1 MPSACRYSTPDSDG
15 STSQDS
21 GFHSESVRS
30 ERDDTPFDTIDPDNS
45 SMGTLALGQ
54 NTTPAAKLT
63 VYSASEV
70 FVSRSSVTETVSPS
84 VVVPG
89 CPTSSSTLGISTR
102 GERHC
107 ALAASARC
115 LPSTLKDAEP
125 SKRGV
130 AKNSG
135 RAGSGDHPPGCSNV
149 NDADSA
155 AVSIVPVAVAKKPS
169 SPPIRMPPLAVTTMS
184 GMPQGTSSR
193 DSSSD
198 S

>member
-15 STSQDS
+15 STSQGS
-21 GFHSESVRS
+21 SFHSESVRS
-30 ERDDTPFDTIDPDNS
+30 ERDDTPFDTIEPDAS
-45 SMGTLALGQ
+45 SMGTPAKAP
-54 NTTPAAKLT
+54 NITPAAKLN

-70 FVSRSSVTETVSPS
+70 FVSRSNVTENVSPS
-84 VVVPG
+84 ARVPG
-89 CPTSSSTLGISTR
+89 CPTSSSTLGISTM
-102 GERHC
+102 GESHC
-107 ALAASARC
+107 ALAASARY

-130 AKNSG
+130 AKYSD
-135 RAGSGDHPPGCSNV
+135 RAGNGDHPPGCSNV

-155 AVSIVPVAVAKKPS
+155 AVSTVPVAVAKKPS
-169 SPPIRMPPLAVTTMS
+169 SPPIKMPPLAVTTMS

-193 DSSSD
+193 DSSPD